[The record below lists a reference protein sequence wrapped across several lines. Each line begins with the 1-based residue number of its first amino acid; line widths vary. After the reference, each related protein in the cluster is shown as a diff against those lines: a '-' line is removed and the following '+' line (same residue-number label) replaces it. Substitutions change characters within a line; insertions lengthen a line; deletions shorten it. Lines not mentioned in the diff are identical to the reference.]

1 MIGGL
6 PVTVAAI
13 DVGIQVGQSTDAEV
27 DVIRTSY
34 YDRGVDKAAW
44 NVFWGSF
51 LGWREWVLTSPQ
63 ARLDFFL
70 NQYESEQGR
79 MRRRSLE
86 KLFEDLRSD
95 EVQAARNRSW
105 ALERYQ
111 SAQARIE
118 SNQWDP
124 DSDWKSLATDHSEVG
139 RFRAAFGQVEEA
151 LSHLIQAV
159 EIWRT
164 GGQAMP
170 RIQARAVPQLEAAI
184 AYLQSLGRRPGE
196 QPLRSSAFSDPFQNS
211 LRDAWRT
218 GRPETALR
226 PLTALRTR
234 VVPALANPEERQKFL
249 SSWVAEQFS
258 GSFLRCTPQGNF
270 EHKNRITRNLVGVSG
285 KTCHW
290 RKAD

>member
-1 MIGGL
+1 MELERADLNYFVMFVLLDEAKRYPIGKRWSKALRGFWITRSREPNMRVSDRIVRRNVCIEALKVIGRL
-6 PVTVAAI
+6 PVTMAAI
-13 DVGIQVGQSTDAEV
+13 DVGIQIGQSTDAEV

-51 LGWREWVLTSPQ
+51 LSWREWVLTSPQ

-79 MRRRSLE
+79 ARRRSLE

-95 EVQAARNRSW
+95 EVQAARNRNW
-105 ALERYQ
+105 ALERCQ

-124 DSDWKSLATDHSEVG
+124 NADWKSLATDHSEVG

-151 LSHLIQAV
+151 ISHLIQAL
-159 EIWRT
+159 EIWQAR
-164 GGQAMP
+164 GQEMP
-170 RIQARAVPQLEAAI
+170 RIQDRAVPQLEAAI

-196 QPLRSSAFSDPFQNS
+196 KSVTWLY
-211 LRDAWRT
+211 L
-218 GRPETALR
+218 
-226 PLTALRTR
+226 
-234 VVPALANPEERQKFL
+234 
-249 SSWVAEQFS
+249 
-258 GSFLRCTPQGNF
+258 
-270 EHKNRITRNLVGVSG
+270 
-285 KTCHW
+285 
-290 RKAD
+290 